1 MTNAHMRKKEP
12 DKVRRSLLDR
22 TAKLA
27 VDQGPSAITIQAVA
41 EAAGVTKGGLLHH
54 FSSKQALIEAVFAD
68 LLQQLGDEIDRYMA
82 EDPQPVGRF
91 TRAYVRAAFAD
102 HKLGMWSPWA
112 ALSVTMVADPGMRR
126 LWSDWLDD
134 RLEAHRETDGTAQM
148 EIVRLAADGVWMA
161 DMRGQDRASPRDLSA
176 LEPQLLALASPATA
190 G

>member
-1 MTNAHMRKKEP
+1 MATAHHRKKEP
-12 DKVRRSLLDR
+12 DKVRRSLIER

-27 VDQGPSAITIQAVA
+27 LDEGPAAITIQAVA

-68 LLQQLGDEIDRYMA
+68 LLKQLADEIDRYMA
-82 EDPQPVGRF
+82 EDAEPVGRF

-102 HKLGMWSPWA
+102 HKLGTRSPWA

-126 LWSDWLDD
+126 LWSDWLDA
-134 RLEAHRETDGTAQM
+134 RLAAHSQTDGTARL

-161 DMRGQDRASPRDLSA
+161 DLMGQDRAMPRDLSA
-176 LEPQLLALASPATA
+176 LEPQLLALASAGATD
-190 G
+190 